1 MDIIY
6 GLASLTIV
14 NAARNHA
21 DHGIP
26 GVLPVTRNNVQ
37 KPFHVKGVSIVE
49 TLDPG
54 ELGTHGIDYYFQG
67 KTWDSKGWTLRE

>member
-14 NAARNHA
+14 NAAGNHA

-26 GVLPVTRNNVQ
+26 GVGPVTGCNVQ
-37 KPFHVKGVSIVE
+37 KPFHVKGVLIVE

-54 ELGTHGIDYYFQG
+54 EFGTHGIDYYLQG
-67 KTWDSKGWTLRE
+67 KTWDSKGWTL